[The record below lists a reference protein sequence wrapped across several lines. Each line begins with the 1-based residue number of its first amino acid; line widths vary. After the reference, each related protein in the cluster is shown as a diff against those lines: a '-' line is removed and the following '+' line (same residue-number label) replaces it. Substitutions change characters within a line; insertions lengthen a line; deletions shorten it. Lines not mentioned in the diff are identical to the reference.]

1 MASQMDENKS
11 ATAAAGSVADDG
23 NSPIRPKPLRCRD
36 FPAAAHRREN
46 FQNAVITGSR
56 TNRSVEFR

>member
-11 ATAAAGSVADDG
+11 ATAPAGSVADDG
-23 NSPIRPKPLRCRD
+23 NSPIHPKPLRCRD

-46 FQNAVITGSR
+46 FQNAV
-56 TNRSVEFR
+56 